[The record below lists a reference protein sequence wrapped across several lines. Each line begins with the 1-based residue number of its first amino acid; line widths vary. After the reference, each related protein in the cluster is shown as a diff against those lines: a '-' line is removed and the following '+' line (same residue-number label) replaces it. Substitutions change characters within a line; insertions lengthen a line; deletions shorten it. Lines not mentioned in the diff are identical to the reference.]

1 MKFLAHLF
9 LQVATMYLPC
19 VLYPKTSSTMKNFLS
34 LKVQVAFLL
43 ITGLQLVFVPNMLLE
58 MFGFE
63 TTTEVWV
70 KVLGVVVLALC
81 VLYAGILLHGNEEVI
96 RFSVY
101 ARSTAVVGFILLVLT
116 GMAKA
121 NLIAFAGIDLVTAI
135 WTWLELGRNRQN
147 T

>member
-1 MKFLAHLF
+1 
-9 LQVATMYLPC
+9 
-19 VLYPKTSSTMKNFLS
+19 MKNFLS